1 VIRFAGRETILH
13 PDPPLERIFLV
24 EEDMSSLPKI
34 SGIVVTLG
42 IALRLAAQGP
52 PYKFSTT
59 VIGEPLYTFGTTVVA
74 NSGFRGEIYFISP
87 DSKKLP
93 NFSTLQPVGEVYT
106 PYLCV
111 PLRSFDEGFPG
122 VTKRFEW
129 FAIDYTG
136 RFWVSEQG
144 TYRFALA
151 SDDGSILYIDGKK
164 VIKNDGQHQLV
175 EKAGRVTLKTGAH
188 AIRVSYFQG
197 PRYQVALVLRVAGPG
212 EEELRV
218 FHADDF
224 KPPADA
230 PW

>member
-1 VIRFAGRETILH
+1 MA
-13 PDPPLERIFLV
+13 
-24 EEDMSSLPKI
+24 SLPKI
-34 SGIVVTLG
+34 SGIVVTLV
-42 IALRLAAQGP
+42 IALRLSAQEP

-59 VIGEPLYTFGTTVVA
+59 VVGEPLYSFGTTVVG
-74 NSGFRGEIYFISP
+74 NSGFRGEIYLISP
-87 DSKKLP
+87 GSKKLP
-93 NFSTLQPVGEVYT
+93 NFSKLQPVGVVYT
-106 PYLCV
+106 PYLSV

-122 VTKRFEW
+122 VTERFEW

-151 SDDGSILYIDGKK
+151 SDDGSILYIDGKR
-164 VIKNDGQHQLV
+164 VIQNDGQHQVV
-175 EKAGRVTLKTGAH
+175 EKSGRVRLKTGAH

-197 PRYQVALVLRVAGPG
+197 PRFQVALVLRVAGPG
-212 EEELRV
+212 ADELRV

-230 PW
+230 SW